1 MWLSSDIRHHHVT
14 IVGEWDGPEEV
25 FLIDLEIDAR
35 LEEIVEKLSQSAP
48 AESDGAAPNSLY
60 AHADADVRTQF
71 DAVRK
76 EVLDAKKFAPEKKQ
90 KIHDL
95 LESLAVVKWGY
106 CGPLEQMSLCDAF
119 GVTSTFG
126 FDYDEHETENHIETS
141 SYASEAARSTDAS
154 SSSAAAEQPPKA
166 VSKAHAQSTA
176 AESRPESWVRQGMYD
191 AMMLDGYGEV
201 IDILSA
207 GVPVAMNA
215 KVESISLDN
224 GGRRGKTLV
233 SVRTPKQK
241 LVLQADAVIVT
252 VSLGV
257 LKSGQITFEPPMEK
271 WPAAASEVSAA
282 HESDGVAAAVD
293 ATSSTPQPM
302 PKSAVINALGFGFEN
317 KVVVRF
323 SEKFWNKRKGG
334 NTSHWQSCDQRFRFL
349 NLDAMGKP
357 GTLVVHVG
365 PPFSVEYKDRNGKQF
380 SDRQVVLEVCKTLQE
395 MFALDKIP
403 VPVDSYVTHWAQDEL
418 IQGSYSFQKVHSGSD
433 MCDSLAVPEWGGRL
447 CFAGEACCQTRVQCV
462 DGALVT
468 GRNAADNI
476 ATLLT

>member
-1 MWLSSDIRHHHVT
+1 MCLSSDILHHHIT
-14 IVGEWDGPEEV
+14 AAGEWDGPEDV

-35 LEEIVEKLSQSAP
+35 LEEIVEKLSQSGR
-48 AESDGAAPNSLY
+48 DGADSNSLY

-76 EVLDAKKFAPEKKQ
+76 QVLDAKKFAPEKKQ
-90 KIHDL
+90 RIHDL

-126 FDYDEHETENHIETS
+126 FDYDEHETETL
-141 SYASEAARSTDAS
+141 SYDSEAANSTDAS
-154 SSSAAAEQPPKA
+154 SLVSEEQLAKAA
-166 VSKAHAQSTA
+166 SKAHAQSTA
-176 AESRPESWVRQGMYD
+176 AESPESWVRQGMYD

-201 IDILSA
+201 IDILSV

-215 KVESISLDN
+215 KVESITLDN
-224 GGRRGKTLV
+224 SGRRGKTLV
-233 SVRTPKQK
+233 SVRTPMQT

-257 LKSGQITFEPPMEK
+257 LKSGQISFEPPMEK
-271 WPAAASEVSAA
+271 WPAAASEASAA
-282 HESDGVAAAVD
+282 HKSDGATAAAVD
-293 ATSSTPQPM
+293 AMSSKPRPM
-302 PKSAVINALGFGFEN
+302 PKSAVIDALGFGFEN

-323 SEKFWNKRKGG
+323 CEKFWNKRKGG
-334 NTSHWQSCDQRFRFL
+334 NNSHWQSCDQRFRFL
-349 NLDAMGKP
+349 NLDAMGKS
-357 GTLVVHVG
+357 GTLVAHVG

-395 MFALDKIP
+395 MFALEKIP
-403 VPVDSYVTHWAQDEL
+403 VPVDSYVTHWGQDEL
-418 IQGSYSFQKVHSGSD
+418 IQGSYSFQKVYSGSD

-468 GRNAADNI
+468 GRHAADNV
-476 ATLLT
+476 ATLIAK